1 MIRIKVPRVKVPRVR
16 LHINLPVMSFFNV
29 ILKVVLASLTV
40 VLVATGALGLV
51 ISYVDPTRWLVPILP
66 IQVELWTGRW
76 LNINEPLV
84 SKVIYYFNYN
94 MLQTIGISSGLI
106 LVGLLLHIRKF
117 KLYWRKARAA
127 PMGVIHAP
135 VRAYKRI
142 IVWRDWVLAKVEYL
156 NSESAKW
163 RTAFTIVKSPYSF
176 LRMMGLNQQTALA
189 LLALGSTAGTGVVV
203 NETIL
208 AEKSFRNGDSGVY
221 SAPLDTPTFYSD
233 EQNTLRIDLGST
245 PVREITI
252 ENVSAGTAFTGSALP
267 SGKTTVLEVTGVTA
281 LATSTRIEIGEL
293 ILEKSRCKTL
303 TLSNIDTHTLIVKG
317 NASDGQSI
325 SPSPGV
331 STTVNRMR
339 AVGGGHHQ
347 AEAMVTS
354 GGTYDRIWIQ
364 APTSGVN
371 GKVGTLK
378 LSNIFSSGADC
389 LLSHLTIGTLRVELN
404 EIGQGNGFSTKEFV
418 VATSTT
424 AANMTITDN
433 VEVTIAEPATQ

>member
-16 LHINLPVMSFFNV
+16 LHINLPVMSFLNV

-40 VLVATGALGLV
+40 VLVATGTLGLV

-106 LVGLLLHIRKF
+106 LLGLLLHIRKF
-117 KLYWRKARAA
+117 KLYWCKARAA
-127 PMGVIHAP
+127 PMGVVHAP

-142 IVWRDWVLAKVEYL
+142 IIWRNWVIAKIEYV

-208 AEKSFRNGDSGVY
+208 AEKSFRNGDSGIY
-221 SAPLDTPTFYSD
+221 SAPLDAPTFYSD
-233 EQNTLRIDLGST
+233 TENTLRIDLGST

>member
-16 LHINLPVMSFFNV
+16 LHINLPIMSFFNV

-40 VLVATGALGLV
+40 VLVVTGALGLV
-51 ISYVDPTRWLVPILP
+51 ISYVDPTRWVSPILP
-66 IQVELWTGRW
+66 IQVENFFWTGRW
-76 LNINEPLV
+76 LNINEPLM

-106 LVGLLLHIRKF
+106 LLGLLLHIRKF
-117 KLYWRKARAA
+117 KLYWRKIRAA

-142 IVWRDWVLAKVEYL
+142 IIWRNWVIAKIEYV

-176 LRMMGLNQQTALA
+176 LRIMGLNQQTALA
-189 LLALGSTAGTGVVV
+189 ILALGSTAGTGVVV

-208 AEKSFRNGDSGVY
+208 AEKSFKNGDSGIY
-221 SAPLDTPTFYSD
+221 SAPLDAPTFYSD
-233 EQNTLRIDLGST
+233 TENTLRIDLGST

-252 ENVSAGTAFTGSALP
+252 ENVSVGTAFTGSALP
-267 SGKTTVLEVTGVTA
+267 SGKTTVVEVTGVTA
-281 LATSTRIEIGEL
+281 LASSTRLEVGTL
-293 ILEKSRCKTL
+293 IFEKSRCKTL
-303 TLSNIDTHTLIVKG
+303 TLSQINAHTLIVNG

-325 SPSPGV
+325 APSPG
-331 STTVNRMR
+331 SARMR
-339 AVGGGHHQ
+339 AIGGGHHQ

-378 LSNIFSSGADC
+378 LSNLFTKGGDC
-389 LLSHLTIGTLRVELN
+389 LLSHMDIGTLRVELN
-404 EIGQGNGFSTKEFV
+404 EIGNGNGFSTKEFV
-418 VATSTT
+418 IATSTQ
-424 AANMTITDN
+424 AANMTIADN
-433 VEVTIAEPATQ
+433 VEVSIAEPETQ